1 MPDKL
6 AIKPRTES
14 TSTTTQTETAPTTTT
29 PVEKQSA
36 GPDLTPYLILCAAGL
51 LASFFMPWVKILF
64 GHPSGFDLQKLGD
77 LHKLYWAIPAFSA
90 VAIIAALTK
99 KSQRAAA
106 QIAGA
111 VPYAILLYWMAKF
124 ESNYAELLKNLD
136 YGAYVALI
144 CGGVLELVGR
154 RVK

>member
-1 MPDKL
+1 MPEK
-6 AIKPRTES
+6 ITVKPRTDS
-14 TSTTTQTETAPTTTT
+14 PSDTTQNENSPAARTSAE
-29 PVEKQSA
+29 QSNPS
-36 GPDLTPYLILCAAGL
+36 PDLSLYLLLCAAGL

-77 LHKLYWAIPAFSA
+77 VHTLYWAMPAFAA
-90 VAIIAALTK
+90 VTIIAALMK

-106 QIAGA
+106 QIAGT
-111 VPYAILLYWMAKF
+111 VPFIILIFWMVKF

-136 YGAYVALI
+136 YGAYVALV
-144 CGGVLELVGR
+144 CGGLLELLGS